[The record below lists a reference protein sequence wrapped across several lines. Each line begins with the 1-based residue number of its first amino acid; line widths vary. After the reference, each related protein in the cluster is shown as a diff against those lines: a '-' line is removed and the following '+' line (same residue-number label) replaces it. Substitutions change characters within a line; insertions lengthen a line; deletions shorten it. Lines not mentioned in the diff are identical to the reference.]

1 VAAPAFSLGWVT
13 ASLFDERR
21 LDIARVD
28 TTKQVKAPYNPG
40 TQLPLVADLDPERK
54 RALALADLLDLL
66 LAGTPGVSADDVMAA
81 ALPDPVDPVAYKGAL
96 LELHVAILSKLVAD
110 DQQIAAYQLGLALSD
125 TCWLPSVAGGP
136 QSLMT
141 MFQRGQV
148 AALKTWLASAGTAI
162 PDPAAAT
169 VLGQS
174 LENWQDWIEVN
185 AKTITEGWRHGQA
198 DAILKALRIQAMAWY
213 SVLVDDPQTSG
224 APSMNAWVQA
234 GKAVVRAAR
243 VVTVSVLRRFWWLVT
258 IIAALIGGVL
268 YLVLANLHGS
278 VQVVTS
284 VLWIAGAVGLT
295 GAGLQSAVGK
305 AVSGVGAE
313 VWVAARAD
321 AKAWSVTWLP
331 TPPAPRGSGMR
342 AALRGGQQRRGLDRA
357 GVAMPRYRKNLET
370 VADVGIASRA
380 CRSTSTLTITAAR
393 TPAPAR
399 TPMTP
404 SGRARS
410 ALRSGSRPPPTGSG
424 GAARTGS

>member
-1 VAAPAFSLGWVT
+1 MAAPAFSLGWVM

-21 LDIARVD
+21 LDIAKVD
-28 TTKQVKAPYNPG
+28 PVKQVTAPYNPD
-40 TQLPLVADLDPERK
+40 TQLPLVADLDPDRK

-66 LAGTPGVSADDVMAA
+66 LTAAPGVSADDLMAA
-81 ALPDPVDPVAYKGAL
+81 VLEDPVDPDAYKGAV
-96 LELHVAILSKLVAD
+96 LELHAGILSKLVAD

-125 TCWLPSVAGGP
+125 TCWLPSAAGGP
-136 QSLMT
+136 TALMA
-141 MFQRGQV
+141 MFQRAQV
-148 AALKTWLASAGTAI
+148 ASLKTWLASAGTAI

-185 AKTITEGWRHGQA
+185 AKAITQGWRHGQA
-198 DAILKALRIQAMAWY
+198 DAILKALRIQAIAWY
-213 SVLVDDPQTSG
+213 SVLVGDPQTSG

-258 IIAALIGGVL
+258 LILLLIGGVL
-268 YLVLANLHGS
+268 YLVIASLHGAT
-278 VQVVTS
+278 QVVTS

-295 GAGLQSAVGK
+295 GAGLRSAVGK

-331 TPPAPRGSGMR
+331 TPPAPRGGGMR
-342 AALRGGQQRRGLDRA
+342 GALQGGQLRRGLERA
-357 GVAMPRYRKNLET
+357 GVAMPRYRKNLE
-370 VADVGIASRA
+370 A
-380 CRSTSTLTITAAR
+380 
-393 TPAPAR
+393 
-399 TPMTP
+399 
-404 SGRARS
+404 
-410 ALRSGSRPPPTGSG
+410 
-424 GAARTGS
+424 GAASAAAAATSPAANAVSIPSAPTSA